1 MARMTGIDLGEH
13 AIKVVEL
20 DGSYRK
26 TRLLGHVIVKLEG
39 GPREP
44 AAHAEAAA
52 QAVKSAYQE
61 GGFRGDSIMSHPCRE
76 AVLRTIEVPFKGTDA
91 IRKVIK
97 AEVEGAIHSHS
108 IDDMVVDFHEI
119 GPGNGATVEGTR
131 VLVAAV
137 PKAGLRTTLAA
148 MAGVKHEPHHVE
160 LDAMALYRAADW
172 AGALDAP
179 EAAGDAKSELP
190 ATAAKKHVVALL
202 DIGSR
207 STRFVLVEDGI
218 LVDMRTLRTGADSV
232 VDEIGRKLGISTG
245 PAREAVVQC
254 LATSEDA
261 DIATGGE
268 GESVTRTLVA
278 HSDVERAVTGWLQR
292 LSRELVRTLAAAGD
306 RARVDR
312 LVVTG
317 GACRWAGMA
326 AMLEEVFGVEPAELD
341 LVGNLQHDLSPEEA
355 SSLNIQLAT
364 AIGLALGGMDGP
376 GGFDFRREDLAYTRG
391 FERHKFALAVF
402 CMFALFTVV
411 VYGVKLNNDLRNLEY
426 ELGRT
431 YTGANADPRKPVFHG
446 HLHSVMNTGWFA
458 DERNVAPKDHRDL
471 LEKLLAT
478 EPHKRL
484 QMVRDRLKKIVEE
497 SQKAS
502 GIYEDLAV
510 ESGLA
515 VLVRFAELLK
525 ARENELGRLLIVD
538 FKLNMPVRNRSL
550 EFTVAFRGSDF
561 RAKQSI
567 LRAAI
572 DEECRRPDSPFEKFD
587 ERSYREHRFSDSAE
601 SGVEGAYFDMK
612 VLVKDSF
619 APFGTSAPRTAAA
632 PAVEGRQPGALAA
645 TTEVR

>member
-1 MARMTGIDLGEH
+1 MGRMTGIDLGEH

-26 TRLLGHVIVKLEG
+26 TRLLRHAVVKLDG
-39 GPREP
+39 GAREP

-52 QAVKSAYQE
+52 QAVKAAYEE
-61 GGFRGDSIMSHPCRE
+61 GGFRGDSVMSHPCRE
-76 AVLRTIEVPFKGTDA
+76 AVLRTIDVPFKGADA

-97 AEVEGAIHSHS
+97 AEVEGSIHSHS
-108 IDDMVVDFHEI
+108 VDDMVVDFHEV
-119 GPGNGATVEGTR
+119 GPSNTTTGEGTK

-137 PKAGLRTTLAA
+137 PKAGLRTTLGA
-148 MAGVKHEPHHVE
+148 MAAVKHEPHHVE

-172 AGALDAP
+172 AGVLEAP
-179 EAAGDAKSELP
+179 EAAAEAKSDVP
-190 ATAAKKHVVALL
+190 AVAGRKHVVALL

-207 STRFVLVEDGI
+207 STRFVMVEDGA
-218 LVDMRTLRTGADSV
+218 LVDMRTLRTGADAV
-232 VDEIGRKLGISTG
+232 TDEISRKLGLTAG

-254 LATSEDA
+254 LATSNDA
-261 DIATGGE
+261 DVVTGGE
-268 GESVTRTLVA
+268 GESATRTLVA

-317 GACRWAGMA
+317 GACRWAGVGE
-326 AMLEEVFGVEPAELD
+326 MLREAFGVEPVELD
-341 LVGNLQHDLSPEEA
+341 LVGQLQHDLSPEEA

-364 AIGLALGGMDGP
+364 ALGLALGGMDGP
-376 GGFDFRREDLAYTRG
+376 DGFDFRREDLAYTRG

-402 CMFALFTVV
+402 CMFALFSVV

-426 ELGRT
+426 QLGRT

-525 ARENELGRLLIVD
+525 SKETELGRLLVVD

-561 RAKQSI
+561 RSKQSV

-601 SGVEGAYFDMK
+601 SGIEGAYFDMRI
-612 VLVKDSF
+612 LVKDTF
-619 APFGTSAPRTAAA
+619 PPFGTSAPRTASA
-632 PAVEGRQPGALAA
+632 PPVEGRQPGMVAA
-645 TTEVR
+645 AGEVR